1 MYCRSSKERI
11 LKKSGYLTLEI
22 LLAVTGFV
30 LLNIFFYT
38 PTNLLQQKIYS
49 MQVQAAAQR
58 LGADIRAFQQ
68 NSLFGSLSNG
78 QLVFLATKD
87 GYYIESADAKQKKYV
102 YFNKIGC
109 ENVYISQQSYGTIRF
124 SNGGAPLNAGTYKLS
139 HYKAPYRS
147 YTITIQVASGRVDIN
162 ET

>member
-1 MYCRSSKERI
+1 M
-11 LKKSGYLTLEI
+11 
-22 LLAVTGFV
+22 
-30 LLNIFFYT
+30 LNIFYYT
-38 PTNLLQQKIYS
+38 PVNLLQQKIYA

-78 QLVFLATKD
+78 QLVLLADKN
-87 GYYIESADAKQKKYV
+87 GYYIESPNAQQKSYV

-109 ENVYISQQSYGTIRF
+109 EGVYIAAQSYGTIRF

-139 HYKAPYRS
+139 HRKAPKCS